1 MVRIIGILILLLN
14 IGGCASLFEVPSN
27 TASPK
32 IGNAV
37 VGPFGW
43 YDYCSRNRTDID
55 CLPLYP
61 QKTEKKK
68 DQ

>member
-1 MVRIIGILILLLN
+1 MVRIVGVLIVCLCT
-14 IGGCASLFEVPSN
+14 GCAYLFDPPSDD
-27 TASPK
+27 ASPK
-32 IGNAV
+32 FGKAM
-37 VGPFGW
+37 VGPYGW

-55 CLPLYP
+55 CLPLRP